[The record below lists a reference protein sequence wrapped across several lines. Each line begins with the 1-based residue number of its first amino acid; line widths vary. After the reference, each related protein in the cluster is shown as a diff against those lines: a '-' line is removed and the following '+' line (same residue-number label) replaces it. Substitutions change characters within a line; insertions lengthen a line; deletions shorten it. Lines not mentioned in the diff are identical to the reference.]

1 MKGKKIVLSLL
12 AVTFSAFQ
20 VFAESKV
27 EGTIEADLVSSYVW
41 RGQHNAGFS
50 LQPTLGIG
58 WKGLSLSAWGNIAIV
73 PEERFKGTQHEL
85 DICLNYNYKGFR
97 VGLIDYF
104 FFENKHPYFKGGG
117 IGETDHVLEVGLG
130 YEHKY
135 FHVNWYTNVAGN
147 DGVNK
152 SKNRAF
158 SSYLQLDVPFH
169 LAHIDWTASVG
180 MVPYATTFYAQDKS
194 MKFHV
199 NVASLRAKYDIKCSK
214 KFTLP
219 VFAQLIANPT
229 SRDMNFLVGFTLKA
243 L

>member
-12 AVTFSAFQ
+12 AVAMVAFQ
-20 VFAESKV
+20 ANAENKV
-27 EGTIEADLVSSYVW
+27 QGTVEADFTSSYVW

-50 LQPTLGIG
+50 LQPTLGVE

-73 PEERFKGTQHEL
+73 PEQRFKGTQHEL
-85 DICLNYNYKGFR
+85 DICLNYSYEGFT
-97 VGLIDYF
+97 VGLTDYY
-104 FFENKHPYFKGGG
+104 FFENSHPYFQGGG
-117 IGETDHVLEVGLG
+117 IGETDHVLEIGLG

-135 FHVNWYTNVAGN
+135 FSVNWYTNVAGN
-147 DGVNK
+147 DG
-152 SKNRAF
+152 KNRSGDRAF

-169 LAHIDWTASVG
+169 FARLDWTATVG
-180 MVPYATTFYAQDKS
+180 MVPYATSFYAQDKS
-194 MKFHV
+194 MNFHV
-199 NVASLRAKYDIKCSK
+199 NVAALRAQYNIKCSE